1 VLSHRHRHAGLRGA
15 HDVTGPLDA
24 RSKAFAQGR
33 KRRTPGR
40 LDKPPVKLQS
50 VRNRRSRPPSRHS
63 ATKVSRSR
71 WDVAQVVVGHEWR
84 RQFAVGCGWRA
95 NLERAKAFVS
105 ATVFPVLTKLLA
117 AGQFPTARL
126 IRCRGTPAPMGD
138 AGGASAAL
146 QGAGSANQRG
156 EPGPVA
162 TQILKKSRQIL
173 GDARV
178 DDDIARVGC
187 AGSAPDIAPA
197 VLFLYSMD
205 LRRQFASQRE
215 PRSLDRRDET
225 RVLIQ
230 PRRRII

>member
-138 AGGASAAL
+138 A
-146 QGAGSANQRG
+146 
-156 EPGPVA
+156 
-162 TQILKKSRQIL
+162 
-173 GDARV
+173 
-178 DDDIARVGC
+178 
-187 AGSAPDIAPA
+187 

-205 LRRQFASQRE
+205 LRRQFAGQRE

-230 PRRRII
+230 PRRHV